1 MFAYFDKE
9 MAAVIYAGF
18 IANTPCDNH
27 FGHAHINSQIFYVHQ
42 NFCVTDA
49 VAMLPGS
56 NATVFYSIWL
66 IVAISLLAHC
76 C

>member
-9 MAAVIYAGF
+9 TAALIYAWF
-18 IANTPCDNH
+18 IPNTPRDNH
-27 FGHAHINSQIFYVHQ
+27 LAAPTLTAKLSMCARI
-42 NFCVTDA
+42 FCVTDA

-56 NATVFYSIWL
+56 NATVLYGNWL